1 MFLILFRLFIKL
13 KHNKI
18 KLKYNK
24 KTLPDKENPERRIFK
39 VAKKKN
45 GLEYRENTY
54 SFAFFRSFFD
64 EFV

>member
-13 KHNKI
+13 KH
-18 KLKYNK
+18 NK

-45 GLEYRENTY
+45 DLEYRENRC